1 MRSKKARLQKKGIM
15 TFLRVNRDMLAGN
28 PGFLQSSYHL
38 FLFVRIETDI
48 GVDAEDQKMLLP
60 APVEEGGEIP
70 STRVLD
76 QVEILPEIHNSKVG
90 IGIEPFYKFSSL
102 VEHV

>member
-1 MRSKKARLQKKGIM
+1 MAL
-15 TFLRVNRDMLAGN
+15 LRVDCNMLAGD
-28 PGFLQSSYHL
+28 PGLPQNLYHL
-38 FLFVRIETDI
+38 FLLLGVEADI

>member
-1 MRSKKARLQKKGIM
+1 MAL
-15 TFLRVNRDMLAGN
+15 LRVDCNMLAGD
-28 PGFLQSSYHL
+28 PGLPQNLYHL
-38 FLFVRIETDI
+38 FLLLGVEADI

-90 IGIEPFYKFSSL
+90 IGIEPFDELPGL
-102 VEHV
+102 VEHI

>member
-1 MRSKKARLQKKGIM
+1 MAL
-15 TFLRVNRDMLAGN
+15 LRVDCNMLAGD
-28 PGFLQSSYHL
+28 PGLPQSLYHL
-38 FLFVRIETDI
+38 FLLLGVEADI